1 MPIYTYS
8 GQFYIHL
15 YNNFSFEIEANSK
28 EDANA
33 KSEEYF
39 KNEMN
44 HESIIRNSEQD
55 STKCRMNDLKLY
67 FKENAQVDSAFRED
81 ETFDVWMSMED

>member
-39 KNEMN
+39 KNE
-44 HESIIRNSEQD
+44 
-55 STKCRMNDLKLY
+55 
-67 FKENAQVDSAFRED
+67 
-81 ETFDVWMSMED
+81 